1 MSTGLSGSDVS
12 SGGLVETPFL
22 SFIIPAYNEE
32 QRLPSYLERVIGF
45 FAGEP
50 YSYEV
55 IVVDDGSS
63 DGTAALVKGLMASH
77 SCLRL
82 EALPRNRGK
91 GFAVKTGMIAAKGKL
106 RVFADADGAT
116 PVEEIRRLLDAHGQ
130 GADIAIG
137 SRAIKSDECI
147 VQGRVHRKIM
157 GTVFNGLIR
166 ALAVRGIHDTQCG
179 FKLFTASAAEDIFPR
194 QRITGFGFDVELLF
208 LARRFGYRIIEVPVN
223 WSDVGG
229 TKVRLV
235 RDSFR
240 MFSEVLRI
248 RFTNFAGGYG
258 TFPRRP

>member
-1 MSTGLSGSDVS
+1 MSTGLSGSDVL
-12 SGGLVETPFL
+12 SGGPVKTPFL

-32 QRLPSYLERVIGF
+32 QRLPYYLERVIGF

-63 DGTAALVKGLMASH
+63 DGTAALVKALMAQH

-82 EALPRNRGK
+82 VALDRNRGK
-91 GFAVKTGMIAAKGKL
+91 GFAVKTGMSAAKGQL

-137 SRAIKSDECI
+137 SRAMRSDEC
-147 VQGRVHRKIM
+147 VVTGRVHRKIM

-166 ALAVRGIHDTQCG
+166 SLAVRGIHDTQCG

>member
-1 MSTGLSGSDVS
+1 M
-12 SGGLVETPFL
+12 SGGPVKTPFL

-45 FAGEP
+45 FAGQS
-50 YSYEV
+50 YSFEIV
-55 IVVDDGSS
+55 VVDDGSS
-63 DGTAALVKGLMASH
+63 DGTAALVKALMAQH

-82 EALPRNRGK
+82 EALDRNRGK
-91 GFAVKTGMIAAKGKL
+91 GFAVKTGMSAAKGQL

-116 PVEEIRRLLDAHGQ
+116 PVEEIRRLLDAREQ

-137 SRAIKSDECI
+137 SRAMRSDECI

-166 ALAVRGIHDTQCG
+166 ALAVRGIHDSQCG

-208 LARRFGYRIIEVPVN
+208 LARRLGYVVVEVPVN
-223 WSDVGG
+223 WSDVEG

-240 MFSEVLRI
+240 MLGEVLRI
-248 RFTNFAGGYG
+248 RFTNLTGGYG
-258 TFPRRP
+258 DIPGKT

>member
-1 MSTGLSGSDVS
+1 MK
-12 SGGLVETPFL
+12 TPFL

-32 QRLPSYLERVIGF
+32 LRLPSYLERVIGF
-45 FAGEP
+45 FAGQP
-50 YSYEV
+50 YSFE
-55 IVVDDGSS
+55 IVVVNDGSS
-63 DGTAALVKGLMASH
+63 DGTSVLVKTLMARH
-77 SCLRL
+77 PCLRL
-82 EALPRNRGK
+82 ETLPRNRGK
-91 GFAVKTGMIAAKGKL
+91 GFAVKAGMSAAKGQL

-116 PVEEIRRLLDAHGQ
+116 PVEEIRRLLDAREQ